1 MSNLKAI
8 ALLDETISKLTEARD
23 EMKARHYATVA
34 ALAAFEKETA
44 RPGVA
49 LKHMVEAFCSFLKL
63 PR

>member
-8 ALLDETISKLTEARD
+8 ALLNETISKLTEARD
-23 EMKARHYATVA
+23 EMKARHDATVA
-34 ALAAFEKETA
+34 ALAAFEEEKA

-49 LKHMVEAFCSFLKL
+49 LQRMVDAFCSFLKL